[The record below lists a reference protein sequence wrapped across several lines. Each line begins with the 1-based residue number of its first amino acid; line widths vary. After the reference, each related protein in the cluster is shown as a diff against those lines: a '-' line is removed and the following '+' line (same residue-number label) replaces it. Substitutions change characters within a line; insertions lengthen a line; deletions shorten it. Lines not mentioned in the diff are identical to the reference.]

1 MSCQYPKT
9 NRNSIRLLTHLIYSF
24 SNERN
29 LELEKDSFE
38 GFGGSKGT
46 NPACFNHV
54 LQSSD

>member
-1 MSCQYPKT
+1 MLTVIPASVIITLRLIISCQYPKT

-38 GFGGSKGT
+38 GFGG
-46 NPACFNHV
+46 
-54 LQSSD
+54 